1 MAAPARGVR
10 TTAALLVAAAALV
23 GCRNDSSDA
32 GEPANDEASDS
43 ATHAGAET
51 ECTGDGKGAIAV
63 GTKATKLPGGSTV
76 AFDSADFDAKKPTVT
91 FHLGKS
97 SSVERK
103 HATDLRVGDRF
114 GLQRGFYVV
123 VSICVDKATIDE
135 F

>member
-1 MAAPARGVR
+1 MGAPTSGVR
-10 TTAALLVAAAALV
+10 TAAALLLAVAALA
-23 GCRNDSSDA
+23 GCSNDSDA
-32 GEPANDEASDS
+32 EEPTNDEASDS
-43 ATHAGAET
+43 ATHAGAEN

-91 FHLGKS
+91 FDLGKS

-123 VSICVDKATIDE
+123 VSICGDKATIDE